1 MSVSK
6 WKIYCQEEQQWTE
19 GWSVE
24 SPIKC
29 FNNNLHEVN
38 LNSIQELESTHLLRV
53 KIEEESIETGGHYTV
68 EGHCMTIQ
76 PNAVTTYDISW
87 PFPVSVTVVNIQS
100 KAENVGDT
108 LSSIVGYKTICG
120 VVTSNIGVGQTQIS
134 VTSTVIVNVKI
145 GFEIYIGS
153 EFLGRIVAIDAPNFF
168 ITMETPTTIYH
179 PIGSPVYTQVRAI
192 RNYQLGMYSGN
203 ELGVSN
209 IGGKYLKTGT
219 LTKIF
224 YTNNS
229 NEEKKFRFSIEYL
242 F

>member
-6 WKIYCQEEQQWTE
+6 WKIYCQEEEQWTE

-24 SPIKC
+24 PPTKC
-29 FNNNLHEVN
+29 YNSILHEVN
-38 LNSIQELESTHLLRV
+38 SNSVQELETTQLLKV
-53 KIEEESIETGGHYTV
+53 KIEEESIPTGGFYTV

-76 PNAVTTYDISW
+76 PSAVTTYDVSW

-100 KAENVGDT
+100 LEENIGDT
-108 LSSIVGYKTICG
+108 VDSIVGYRTICG
-120 VVTSNIGVGQTQIS
+120 VVTSNIELGQTQIS
-134 VTSTVIVNVKI
+134 VTSTVINNVKI

-153 EFLGRIVAIDAPNFF
+153 EFLGRVLAIDAPNFF
-168 ITMETPTTIYH
+168 ITVENPTTVYH
-179 PIGSPVYTQVRAI
+179 PIGRPVFTHVRAI
-192 RNYQLGMYSGN
+192 KNYQLGMNTGN

-219 LTKIF
+219 VTRIF

-229 NEEKKFRFSIEYL
+229 EVQKKFRFSIEYL